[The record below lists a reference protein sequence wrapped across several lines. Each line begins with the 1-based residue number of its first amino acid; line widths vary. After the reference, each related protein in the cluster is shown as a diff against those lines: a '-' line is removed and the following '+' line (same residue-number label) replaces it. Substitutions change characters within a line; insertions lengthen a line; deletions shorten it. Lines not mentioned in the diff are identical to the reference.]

1 MKVVVFL
8 ALLFLP
14 ALAQARP
21 CEKYGLGAVLGTVHR
36 MMFYGPPNFGEN
48 PKTDERGYYPVL
60 KLDRVKRMCA
70 DDTGFADH
78 PVMSHEMQ
86 MIFYKTPEFDKFWY
100 GKHVAVYGDMF
111 AADNGMHHTPVMLS
125 VKSIRVIP

>member
-1 MKVVVFL
+1 MKAAVFL
-8 ALLFLP
+8 ALLLLP

-21 CEKYGLGAVLGTVHR
+21 CEKYGLGTVVGTVHR
-36 MMFYGPPNFGEN
+36 VLFYGPPNFGEN
-48 PKTDERGYYPVL
+48 PKTDKRSAYPVL
-60 KLDRVKRMCA
+60 KLDSAKLMCA
-70 DDTGFADH
+70 DDDGFSDK

-86 MIFYKTPEFDKFWY
+86 MIFYKTPEFDKIWY
-100 GKHVAVYGDMF
+100 GKHVAVYGNMF